1 MTKRIYSIL
10 VKDGWTSKLVQELN
24 AWGVSSNKY
33 QVEGNTI
40 ITSDTNVVD
49 VATETFINNLHLI
62 SISSAKVKS

>member
-1 MTKRIYSIL
+1 MAKRTYSIL
-10 VKDGWTSKLVQELN
+10 VKGGYISKLIQELN

-49 VATETFINNLHLI
+49 VCLTLFQKKGFKFE
-62 SISSAKVKS
+62 